1 MSTLLRS
8 RYAPIFAQQSAQSKL
23 RLSAA
28 LSFMNIKALFDFGGI
43 KKARTPPI
51 INLVVGLGIF
61 FLLIPWLLIDGKF
74 LLKEIRYRPQ
84 EKLLTIASDPLF
96 FYALVFFAA
105 VFGFFTLWGFVNGY
119 QQNRKQQKLNN
130 HRQ

>member
-1 MSTLLRS
+1 M
-8 RYAPIFAQQSAQSKL
+8 K
-23 RLSAA
+23 
-28 LSFMNIKALFDFGGI
+28 IKALFDFGGI

-61 FLLIPWLLIDGKF
+61 FILIPWLLLDGKF
-74 LLKEIRYRPQ
+74 SLKEVEFRPQ
-84 EKLLTIASDPLF
+84 EKLLTIANDPIF

-119 QQNRKQQKLNN
+119 RQNRKQQKLNQAD
-130 HRQ
+130 R

>member
-1 MSTLLRS
+1 MRS

-28 LSFMNIKALFDFGGI
+28 LSFMNIKAMFDFGGI
-43 KKARTPPI
+43 RKARTPPI
-51 INLVVGLGIF
+51 INLAVGLSIF

-74 LLKEIRYRPQ
+74 LLKKIRFRYQ
-84 EKLLTIASDPLF
+84 EQLLTIANDPLF
-96 FYALVFFAA
+96 FYALAFFAG

-119 QQNRKQQKLNN
+119 RQNREQQKLNN